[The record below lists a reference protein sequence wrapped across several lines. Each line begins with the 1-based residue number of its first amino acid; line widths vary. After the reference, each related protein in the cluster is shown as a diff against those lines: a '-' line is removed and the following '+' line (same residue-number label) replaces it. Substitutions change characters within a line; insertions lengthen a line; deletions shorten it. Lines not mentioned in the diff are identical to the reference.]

1 MNLNDLGINVVICGV
16 EVGSVKV
23 SQSKILSPSS
33 FFLKIVFWCL
43 NWCYFECLGN
53 GL

>member
-23 SQSKILSPSS
+23 SQPKILFPPKF
-33 FFLKIVFWCL
+33 FFLKIVCF
-43 NWCYFECLGN
+43 GA
-53 GL
+53 